1 MYFLVDN
8 MTTAR
13 LGGELRSEFLERG
26 EFVRL
31 ISQMPET
38 YKVALL
44 LSLETGL
51 RISDV
56 LGLTFSQVL
65 WSAPVRERK
74 TGKTVVLD
82 VPAYLKASL
91 WGWWLDR
98 QRELVFESKK
108 APGRPVSRSTVYR
121 WVRRVAQAE
130 RPMYRPTRPG
140 KSLLWRG
147 SGRAGAWSRC
157 RKPCG
162 MTGRKQ
168 RPCMR

>member
-1 MYFLVDN
+1 

-13 LGGELRSEFLERG
+13 MEGVLRSEFLERG

-65 WSAPVRERK
+65 WGAPVRERK

-82 VPAYLKASL
+82 VPAYLKAAL

-121 WVRRVAQAE
+121 WVRRVAQDEKAHVSPHTARKIFAVE
-130 RPMYRPTRPG
+130 RFRECGSLEQVQEALRHDRPETTALYALSD
-140 KSLLWRG
+140 KF
-147 SGRAGAWSRC
+147 
-157 RKPCG
+157 
-162 MTGRKQ
+162 
-168 RPCMR
+168 

>member
-1 MYFLVDN
+1 M
-8 MTTAR
+8 
-13 LGGELRSEFLERG
+13 RSEFLERG

-65 WSAPVRERK
+65 WSAPVRE
-74 TGKTVVLD
+74 
-82 VPAYLKASL
+82 
-91 WGWWLDR
+91 
-98 QRELVFESKK
+98 LVFESKK

-130 RPMYRPTRPG
+130 KAHVSPHTARKIFAVERFRESGSLEQVQEALRHDRPETTAMYALSD
-140 KSLLWRG
+140 KF
-147 SGRAGAWSRC
+147 
-157 RKPCG
+157 
-162 MTGRKQ
+162 
-168 RPCMR
+168 